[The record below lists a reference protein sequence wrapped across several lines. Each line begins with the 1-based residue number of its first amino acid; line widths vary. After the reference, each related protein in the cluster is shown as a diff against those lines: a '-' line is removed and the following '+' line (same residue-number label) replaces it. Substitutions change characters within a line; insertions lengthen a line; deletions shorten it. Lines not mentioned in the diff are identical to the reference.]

1 MQLDLEHVLKV
12 FIECEAGSDKKNRYD
27 DETLAYK
34 STDRVLRPYPYAY
47 GFIVGTSGSDGECV
61 DCFVITEDH
70 LQAGTMVECE
80 IAGLLEFDEDGEDD
94 HKVIAY
100 LPGQRLKIDQ
110 RLRTTLEQFIYG
122 IFAKFPDMKVKVGD
136 ILPKQ
141 AALDHITRSTH
152 QNPPDSRH

>member
-1 MQLDLEHVLKV
+1 MQLDEEYVLKV

-27 DETLAYK
+27 DETLEFK

-47 GFIVGTSGSDGECV
+47 GFIIGTNGVDGECV

-70 LQAGTMVECE
+70 LQAGTIVDCE
-80 IAGLLEFDEDGEDD
+80 ISGLLEFDEDGEDD

-100 LPGQRLKIDQ
+100 LPGRAVETDP
-110 RLRTTLEQFIYG
+110 RLRETLEQFMYG

-141 AALDHITRSTH
+141 AALDHIAKSTNH
-152 QNPPDSRH
+152 ASGSA